1 MKTFAAS
8 LLAANAFAATGWWM
22 DNVQFNAISQNSSSR
37 YWMKGMYGPN
47 NMGWF
52 GQYAYIYLEIGGA
65 EIADGAVVTT
75 YASIVEAD
83 LPVYEWQT
91 DAWGNMT

>member
-1 MKTFAAS
+1 
-8 LLAANAFAATGWWM
+8 
-22 DNVQFNAISQNSSSR
+22 
-37 YWMKGMYGPN
+37 MYGPN

-65 EIADGAVVTT
+65 EIGDGAVVTT
-75 YASIVEAD
+75 YATIVEPD